1 MTDRCEHYQT
11 TRPVR
16 VCVQE
21 TTLNI
26 QEPEKNTFMCQI
38 KLLLKKKKNNN
49 NQPARNEEWEMRC
62 FKKTQACWAD
72 TPCRDPLRH
81 ETLHRKVEDLQQ
93 SGPSARGREGQV
105 LTQVKGTL
113 STGRRPQPRP
123 PQATPT
129 TQPRPPREPSPPH
142 HHPHMPRV
150 SHAHRHLTGTQPGA
164 DPETDLHREQRD
176 CFVVALTPLNFL
188 KLAAKPP
195 PRHHL
200 TGSTVHRT
208 GVTAV
213 R

>member
-26 QEPEKNTFMCQI
+26 QEPEKNTFMCQM

-81 ETLHRKVEDLQQ
+81 ETLHRKVEDVQQ

-113 STGRRPQPRP
+113 STG
-123 PQATPT
+123 
-129 TQPRPPREPSPPH
+129 
-142 HHPHMPRV
+142 
-150 SHAHRHLTGTQPGA
+150 
-164 DPETDLHREQRD
+164 
-176 CFVVALTPLNFL
+176 
-188 KLAAKPP
+188 
-195 PRHHL
+195 
-200 TGSTVHRT
+200 
-208 GVTAV
+208 
-213 R
+213 